1 MLKCEVRFRL
11 TSVILISLAVTAV
24 TFIEQGCARPDSY
37 RRTEATSTS
46 SPSDQSLPFH
56 EEAEH
61 VSDNSAHPALPL
73 DPKPSIAP
81 PFQVHPLS
89 RVLPAGTLITVRL
102 DTPLLLT
109 RARPGDAFTASIAG
123 PVTLDG
129 KTLIGRGVKVTGHIE
144 ATQPAATRPGRTA
157 DPSLARLT
165 LDAIV
170 LDRNSLTLQTS
181 SLFAKGTRSKAYLQ
195 NQPLAGGE
203 SNPKTS
209 DYQLLKGHRLTF
221 RLTAPLAL
229 SESASVSDHRNSSS
243 SN

>member
-11 TSVILISLAVTAV
+11 KSVILVSLAVTAV
-24 TFIEQGCARPDSY
+24 TFIEQGCARPDSF

-46 SPSDQSLPFH
+46 SPSDQRLPFH
-56 EEAEH
+56 EESEH

-81 PFQVHPLS
+81 PFQIHPLS

-102 DTPLLLT
+102 DTDLLLT
-109 RARPGDAFTASIAG
+109 RAHPGDTFAASIAG
-123 PVTLDG
+123 PVTLEG
-129 KTLIGRGVKVTGHIE
+129 KKLISRGVKVTGHVE
-144 ATQPAATRPGRTA
+144 ATQPAVPGPGRTA

-170 LDRNSLTLQTS
+170 LDRNSFALQTS
-181 SLFAKGTRSKAYLQ
+181 SLFAKGTRAKAYLQ
-195 NQPLAGGE
+195 NQSLAGGE
-203 SNPKTS
+203 SSPITS
-209 DYQLLKGHRLTF
+209 EYQLLKGHRLTF
-221 RLTAPLAL
+221 RLTAPLTL
-229 SESASVSDHRNSSS
+229 SESTSVSDRRSSDS